1 MSKKVLIYD
10 TETKGIEQ
18 YNIYNQM
25 DTDNY
30 NCFAVSK
37 KDSSE
42 VVPLHY
48 GFQLILSENEK
59 ALDLEPELKE
69 ALQKFN
75 INKEIADKA
84 VELQCKQKQV
94 EEEVVRLN
102 KIRTINEFITNHLYT
117 FYNSKETVFADY
129 VTDYVHDQDDI
140 DEYDW

>member
-10 TETKGIEQ
+10 TETKGVEQ
-18 YNIYNQM
+18 YDIYNQM

-37 KDSSE
+37 KDSNE
-42 VVPLHY
+42 VVPLNY
-48 GFQLILSENEK
+48 GFQLILSEDEK

-84 VELQCKQKQV
+84 VELRCKQKQI
-94 EEEVVRLN
+94 EEELVRLN
-102 KIRTINEFITNHLYT
+102 KIRTINEFITKHLYT
-117 FYNSKETVFADY
+117 FYNSKETVFEDY
-129 VTDYVHDQDDI
+129 VTNYVHDHDDI
-140 DEYDW
+140 DGYDW

>member
-10 TETKGIEQ
+10 TETKGVEQ

-25 DTDNY
+25 DTKNY

-42 VVPLHY
+42 VIPLHY
-48 GFQLILSENEK
+48 GFQLILSEDEK
-59 ALDLEPELKE
+59 ALELEPELKE

-75 INKEIADKA
+75 INKELVDKTN
-84 VELQCKQKQV
+84 ELENVKKQM
-94 EEEVVRLN
+94 EEELVRLN
-102 KIRTINEFITNHLYT
+102 KIRTINEFITKHIYT

-129 VTDYVHDQDDI
+129 VTDYVHDQDDT